1 MRSTTFGRARLA
13 AALWFAVSIG
23 GCAWGPGMRMK
34 ESAIRDR
41 AAEAGE
47 DPRFALVPITPT
59 VLDELRQGRG
69 QQKPAVTDPLAEQA
83 TKYEYKIAPHDVLS
97 VIVWGH
103 PELTIPAGEFRSAE
117 ATGHPVTADGKMFY
131 PHVGVIDVAGKT
143 LPQVRDLLT
152 QRLKTVLQNPQ
163 LDVKVTSFRGMKVRV
178 TGEVKQPASLPITD
192 VPLRALDA
200 ITAAQGTTPEADL
213 QRVVLSREG
222 KAHLLDLQAVN
233 ERGDLSQNWLLTD
246 GDILHVPDR
255 SGNRVYVIGE
265 VKKPQA
271 RVMVKGR
278 MTLAD
283 ALTETEGL
291 DPTSSNAAAIYVIR
305 GTYDK
310 PRVFRLDATSPDAL
324 LLAANFDLQPLDVV
338 FVSTHALTQWNRIV
352 QQLLPTID
360 MVTRPAYYLRGVL
373 LLP

>member
-1 MRSTTFGRARLA
+1 
-13 AALWFAVSIG
+13 
-23 GCAWGPGMRMK
+23 MK
-34 ESAIRDR
+34 EGALRER
-41 AAEAGE
+41 AEAAGE
-47 DPRFALVPITPT
+47 DPRFALVPITPK
-59 VLDELRQGRG
+59 VIQELRENRP
-69 QQKPAVTDPLAEQA
+69 KPERPTDPLGEQA
-83 TKYEYKIAPHDVLS
+83 AKYEYRIAPHDVLS

-117 ATGHPVTADGKMFY
+117 ATGHPVTADGMMFY
-131 PHVGVIDVAGKT
+131 PHVGVVEVAGKT
-143 LPQVRDLLT
+143 LPQVRELLT
-152 QRLKTVLQNPQ
+152 ARLRTVLQNPQ
-163 LDVKVTSFRGMKVRV
+163 LDVKVATFRGLKVRV
-178 TGEVKQPASLPITD
+178 TGEVKQPVSLPITD

-233 ERGDLSQNWLLTD
+233 ELGDLSQNWLLQD
-246 GDILHVPDR
+246 GDILHVPD
-255 SGNRVYVIGE
+255 SSAQRVYVIGE
-265 VKKPQA
+265 VTKPQA
-271 RVMVKGR
+271 RQMIRGR

-283 ALTETEGL
+283 ALTDTEGI
-291 DPTSSNAAAIYVIR
+291 DPTSSNAAGVYVIR
-305 GTYDK
+305 GTYDR
-310 PRVFRLDATSPDAL
+310 PRVFQLDATSPDAL

-373 LLP
+373 IVP